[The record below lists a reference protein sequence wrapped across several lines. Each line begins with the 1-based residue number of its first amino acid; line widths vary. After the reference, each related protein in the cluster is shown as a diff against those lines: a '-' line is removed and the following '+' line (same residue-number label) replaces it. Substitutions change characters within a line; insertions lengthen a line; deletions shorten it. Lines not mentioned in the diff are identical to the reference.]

1 MAEIRHLGSWRCS
14 ARRTWLIALVRTSQ
28 TLVWRFSARRLITFQ
43 PFLWITSQFHHG
55 ILEPQM
61 KIHLCHCQFVLMLL
75 NTHFC
80 PHFYRLKFPNPSHWM
95 FASHSWFS
103 LSMEVCWARHTPII
117 ADHHD
122 TPAVTGGLHPLLDI
136 SPKNRR
142 GQNAKTQFSQKLSR
156 LDLRCLLTTD
166 RKLCKLNWTF
176 QRDRKSVV

>member
-28 TLVWRFSARRLITFQ
+28 TRLTVFCKAFNNLSAISLDHLSVSSRHTRASNENTFMSL
-43 PFLWITSQFHHG
+43 PVRTDAFKYSFLSSGH
-55 ILEPQM
+55 
-61 KIHLCHCQFVLMLL
+61 
-75 NTHFC
+75 
-80 PHFYRLKFPNPSHWM
+80 YRLKFPNPSHWM

-136 SPKNRR
+136 SPKRPKCK
-142 GQNAKTQFSQKLSR
+142 NAIFSKTKQIRFTVSI
-156 LDLRCLLTTD
+156 DD
-166 RKLCKLNWTF
+166 W
-176 QRDRKSVV
+176 